1 MTNLKRVFLVMMIV
15 FLLGAT
21 VVLATDGDSL
31 VIGDDDPQNT
41 TNTTNTTTIDSGNTT
56 QNTANTSTYNATN
69 TNGNLPQTGEN
80 DYIYVLVIGAFAISA
95 VYAYRKIVDYKNI

>member
-21 VVLATDGDSL
+21 VVFATDDSDSL
-31 VIGDDDPQNT
+31 VIGDDNPQG
-41 TNTTNTTTIDSGNTT
+41 TTNTTTIDSGNTT